1 MLQSCIVF
9 CEQEQPLDCCK
20 VKMLYHQSWK
30 HFVSTI
36 KIRTLLL
43 RNLKKNRTD
52 GDSKQCHW
60 SILMVQARILQ
71 VFGLKTNLKVHNLEL
86 IFSIYSHVYKTLKNN
101 FEIFRG
107 IKLLVVKNVNFG
119 LLATNFESNSSMV
132 YSPLVVCHGIT
143 MKVCGSRLSG
153 L

>member
-1 MLQSCIVF
+1 MLH
-9 CEQEQPLDCCK
+9 
-20 VKMLYHQSWK
+20 HQSWK

-52 GDSKQCHW
+52 GESKQCFARAGWIDVVHRFFLN
-60 SILMVQARILQ
+60 SKQSLLMVQARILQ

-86 IFSIYSHVYKTLKNN
+86 NFSIYSHVYKTLKNN

-119 LLATNFESNSSMV
+119 LLATNFESDSSMV

-143 MKVCGSRLSG
+143 MKVCASRLSG